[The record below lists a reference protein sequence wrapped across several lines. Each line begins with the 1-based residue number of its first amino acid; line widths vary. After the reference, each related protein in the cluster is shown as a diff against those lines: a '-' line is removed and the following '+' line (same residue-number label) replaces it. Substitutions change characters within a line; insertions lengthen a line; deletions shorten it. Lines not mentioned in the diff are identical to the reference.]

1 MWWSW
6 STSSSLSFTRG
17 RRRRRLCR
25 RRRRRRRVTSP
36 STSPSIVA
44 DRYPRHAT
52 TRACL
57 VRDRRVPSADRGSSV
72 ASIARSRGRGVVRVV
87 CDTRGCVSYQ
97 LYSDLVGVVV
107 LVVVSSSSCVRVN
120 AIEPCIWE
128 ISTYN
133 THPIHHTT
141 PPDVVG
147 RGPPTRADRRRNDRA
162 DCGRRPTRW
171 VCLGCVLG
179 VGGGRATSRDVSHHH
194 HHASVTR
201 EDAGAGTGAGVH
213 RRTPS
218 RAVLGRAPSS
228 RVTPRHRRARRG
240 GTGWIGR

>member
-25 RRRRRRRVTSP
+25 RRRRRRRRRVKSP

-44 DRYPRHAT
+44 ERYPRHAT

-72 ASIARSRGRGVVRVV
+72 ASIARSRGVVRVV

-97 LYSDLVGVVV
+97 LYSDLVGVV
-107 LVVVSSSSCVRVN
+107 LVVSSSSSSCVRVN

-133 THPIHHTT
+133 THTQYT
-141 PPDVVG
+141 PNTPDVVG
-147 RGPPTRADRRRNDRA
+147 RGPPTRADDGTTVQTALRTTTDA
-162 DCGRRPTRW
+162 VGVSW

-179 VGGGRATSRDVSHHH
+179 DARRRVT
-194 HHASVTR
+194 SVT
-201 EDAGAGTGAGVH
+201 T
-213 RRTPS
+213 TTT
-218 RAVLGRAPSS
+218 RA
-228 RVTPRHRRARRG
+228 
-240 GTGWIGR
+240 